1 MQTLSRPSFGAIL
14 FIAGAVASVIVLQF
28 PWFSYLMTFV
38 IWTALRAPE
47 TIGVGGILNISPARS
62 LSEAAYEGLWAAT
75 GLVFGVTLSFE
86 VVKAF
91 L

>member
-1 MQTLSRPSFGAIL
+1 MQTLSRSSFGAIL

-28 PWFSYLMTFV
+28 PWFSFLTTLL

-47 TIGVGGILNISPARS
+47 TIGVGGLLKIAPAPS
-62 LSEAAYEGLWAAT
+62 VSEAAYEGLWAAT

-86 VVKAF
+86 FVRAF